1 MLVFTAYSERAL
13 LQRGLE
19 SGAHGYVLKEAPH
32 DTLLKA
38 IEKVAAG
45 ETFVDPALIPSLAT
59 GRDGQEILTQRERE
73 ILQLLADGVERR
85 RRSNSSSPGDGEEP
99 RAPHPGEARGG
110 DPHPGG
116 RHRAA
121 RGDNRL
127 SDEHVVAE
135 RLLAER
141 AERRRIAEQLH
152 DGPVQHVAA
161 LSQMLDA
168 AVAALEDGDVQM
180 GQRVAARAL
189 AVARD
194 AAEELRGIVAGLEP
208 ITLHEVGLAAAVRE
222 VASRTAGRRGA
233 SVEVTIAETELGE
246 GARSSLFQ
254 VIREALDQAVRRG
267 PPTVVRSRSRVP
279 RRVVSSSWSR
289 TTRLRNAV
297 RP

>member
-1 MLVFTAYSERAL
+1 M
-13 LQRGLE
+13 
-19 SGAHGYVLKEAPH
+19 
-32 DTLLKA
+32 
-38 IEKVAAG
+38 
-45 ETFVDPALIPSLAT
+45 
-59 GRDGQEILTQRERE
+59 
-73 ILQLLADGVERR
+73 
-85 RRSNSSSPGDGEEP
+85 SSD
-99 RAPHPGEARGG
+99 H
-110 DPHPGG
+110 
-116 RHRAA
+116 
-121 RGDNRL
+121 L
-127 SDEHVVAE
+127 VAE

-168 AVAALEDGDVQM
+168 AVAALEDGDVAT

-208 ITLHEVGLAAAVRE
+208 VTLNEVGLAAAVRE
-222 VASRTAGRRGA
+222 VATRTAGRRGA
-233 SVEVTIAETELGE
+233 SVEVAIADAELGE

-267 PPTVVRSRSRVP
+267 PPTSRS
-279 RRVVSSSWSR
+279 SSSSR
-289 TTRLRNAV
+289 R